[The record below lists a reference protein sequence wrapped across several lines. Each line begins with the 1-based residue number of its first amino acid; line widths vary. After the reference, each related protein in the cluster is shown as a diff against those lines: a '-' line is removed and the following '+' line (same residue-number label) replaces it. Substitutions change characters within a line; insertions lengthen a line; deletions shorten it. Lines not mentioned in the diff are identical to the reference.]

1 MAAFSV
7 LEATVG
13 WIASLGYRCSTRV
26 PADAPDVFVTVDRV
40 GDSAADHI
48 GRASVAVRV
57 WARTDAEAEA
67 EANALRLA
75 MLHGQPPE
83 GVHSARD
90 EGGRLLYYDEA
101 TRRATDQF
109 VLSVA
114 YQLEI

>member
-7 LEATVG
+7 LEAMVG
-13 WIASLGYRCSTRV
+13 WVASKGYRCSTSV
-26 PADAPDVFVTVDRV
+26 PADAPDVFVTVDRTN
-40 GDSAADHI
+40 DDAANHV

-67 EANALRLA
+67 EANALRTSL
-75 MLHGQPPE
+75 LNSPPPA
-83 GVHSARD
+83 GVHSARS